1 LAGAEARQPSQ
12 QFLQSKLKCN
22 ICYLKERFFYPQWM
36 GKRYVPSLPAAA
48 AEFFDE
54 LWSKHYQESDR
65 LESLCR
71 FVFASAFLQKSISS
85 EIGSLSSKPQSKS

>member
-54 LWSKHYQESDR
+54 LWSNPAVTPTGQTG
-65 LESLCR
+65 
-71 FVFASAFLQKSISS
+71 FAGFF
-85 EIGSLSSKPQSKS
+85 P